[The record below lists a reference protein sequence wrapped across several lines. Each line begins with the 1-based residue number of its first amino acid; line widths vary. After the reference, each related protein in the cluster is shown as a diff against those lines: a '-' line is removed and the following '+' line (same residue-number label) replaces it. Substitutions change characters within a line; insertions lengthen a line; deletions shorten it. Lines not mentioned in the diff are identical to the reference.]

1 MDKKIYVVGLD
12 DEATESK
19 VNDAVK
25 AVAGVSNCV
34 ANSSK
39 AQVLV
44 SFDENT
50 AGIEDAINAAIT
62 SITRIRGTLGAA
74 ESRLETTIE
83 NISSARE
90 QFKSAES
97 RIRDADVAEEAAEML
112 RLNILEQAGTALLA
126 QANQHPQLVLQLLG

>member
-12 DEATESK
+12 DEATEAK

-50 AGIEDAINAAIT
+50 AGI
-62 SITRIRGTLGAA
+62 
-74 ESRLETTIE
+74 
-83 NISSARE
+83 
-90 QFKSAES
+90 
-97 RIRDADVAEEAAEML
+97 
-112 RLNILEQAGTALLA
+112 
-126 QANQHPQLVLQLLG
+126 